1 MYTYLQTLHVIQ
13 DLKDHQDQTHI
24 KAALTGF
31 YSTPAPLQPMHHALV
46 FGLSKLIRFVDFII
60 PGSRLVV
67 RIITTRLVSTF
78 RTIHKYHT
86 AGINILHIAMRIG
99 VSDVYMSTSDACK
112 TF

>member
-1 MYTYLQTLHVIQ
+1 MYTHLQTLHVIQ
-13 DLKDHQDQTHI
+13 DIKDHQHQLQGSAYRFLLD
-24 KAALTGF
+24 A
-31 YSTPAPLQPMHHALV
+31 STITAHAMPLV

-86 AGINILHIAMRIG
+86 VGINILHILP
-99 VSDVYMSTSDACK
+99 
-112 TF
+112 

>member
-1 MYTYLQTLHVIQ
+1 
-13 DLKDHQDQTHI
+13 
-24 KAALTGF
+24 
-31 YSTPAPLQPMHHALV
+31 MHHALV

-86 AGINILHIAMRIG
+86 VGINILHIAMRIE
-99 VSDVYMSTSDACK
+99 VNDVYMST
-112 TF
+112 F